1 MKLKEFETYSLL
13 QESGITL
20 PPSILLKSPPENL
33 IVMPWPKVVVKAQTL
48 MKKRAKRGLVK
59 RCSSL
64 LELSET
70 ITSFFSISTPEL
82 VSEILLQEYIEHT
95 LEYYLGFSFDT
106 TKRAPVLLFSKS
118 GGVDIEEMWQ
128 AHPENVVMHTID
140 SLTGISE
147 EEIRDMLKRENMTE
161 YSEKF
166 ISFIRTAYHCFEKN
180 DLSLLELNP
189 IIITSQG
196 EILPLDANA
205 TLDDSARA
213 RHTFSFP
220 ERTGFRQATER
231 EKLAHE
237 IDNEDYRG
245 TAGKTYI
252 DLDGDIAILASG
264 GGASLVALDAL
275 MTYGGAPANYTEY
288 SGNPPAEKVKRL
300 TNIVLSKQGLSG
312 CWVVGGTANFTDIY
326 ETLQGFA
333 ESLLSLSP
341 KPDYPIVI
349 RRAGPRDR
357 EAFEMLKSFAEKNGF
372 DMHFYDENTP
382 ITSTANIIVDLS
394 SAYKKRRKVHGDF
407 N

>member
-1 MKLKEFETYSLL
+1 M
-13 QESGITL
+13 
-20 PPSILLKSPPENL
+20 
-33 IVMPWPKVVVKAQTL
+33 
-48 MKKRAKRGLVK
+48 
-59 RCSSL
+59 
-64 LELSET
+64 
-70 ITSFFSISTPEL
+70 
-82 VSEILLQEYIEHT
+82 
-95 LEYYLGFSFDT
+95 
-106 TKRAPVLLFSKS
+106 
-118 GGVDIEEMWQ
+118 
-128 AHPENVVMHTID
+128 
-140 SLTGISE
+140 
-147 EEIRDMLKRENMTE
+147 
-161 YSEKF
+161 
-166 ISFIRTAYHCFEKN
+166 
-180 DLSLLELNP
+180 
-189 IIITSQG
+189 
-196 EILPLDANA
+196 
-205 TLDDSARA
+205 
-213 RHTFSFP
+213 
-220 ERTGFRQATER
+220 
-231 EKLAHE
+231 AHE

-275 MTYGGAPANYTEY
+275 MSYGGAPANYTEY